1 MSPDAGKERVG
12 KNGTDYHLRVLI
24 VRRSA
29 HIIQNIVLFVMM
41 IQTLSFTA
49 FWLDPIQELSD
60 RLQVVRLLHLTTITR
75 SHNDDSISPQVLTL
89 LLTVVAFKLMIKEQL
104 PSVPYMT
111 DLDKYIFAVTT
122 MLFAQAFMHL
132 LPKKYGVH
140 VDLMCFQILVSFFV
154 LQHTWAIWVLY
165 VYMMYRILSTPNSLS
180 HTCIMYR
187 YSGRELRN
195 HLREVHSDLGL
206 KKAITKRRRL
216 LSIFKKSI

>member
-12 KNGTDYHLRVLI
+12 KNGADYHLRVLI

-29 HIIQNIVLFVMM
+29 HIIQNIILFVMM

-60 RLQVVRLLHLTTITR
+60 RLQVVRRNVRVSSLIHSHYNTTK
-75 SHNDDSISPQVLTL
+75 QVLTL

-165 VYMMYRILSTPNSLS
+165 VYRILSNNQTLSL
-180 HTCIMYR
+180 TCIMYR

-195 HLREVHSDLGL
+195 HFT
-206 KKAITKRRRL
+206 AIWV
-216 LSIFKKSI
+216 